1 MTNRRKEDL
10 VTITNVKIIQSV
22 TFKMPL
28 VL

>member
-1 MTNRRKEDL
+1 MTYRRKEDL